1 LWLKT
6 SSKLYSRQFGF
17 HPYLHSAFTSSFAL
31 WWEETMATIDIL
43 YPAIAVFSLL
53 VVGLVLTVLE
63 FVKISKKKS
72 NKKQ

>member
-1 LWLKT
+1 
-6 SSKLYSRQFGF
+6 
-17 HPYLHSAFTSSFAL
+17 
-31 WWEETMATIDIL
+31 MATIDIL

>member
-1 LWLKT
+1 MT
-6 SSKLYSRQFGF
+6 
-17 HPYLHSAFTSSFAL
+17 
-31 WWEETMATIDIL
+31 TIDIL

-63 FVKISKKKS
+63 FVKMSKKKG